1 MRIVLFTDSL
11 GAGGAQRQLVGLAK
25 LLKDAGEDVTVLTYH
40 CDEFYAPFLDENG
53 IRYVLLND
61 AQRALKRIVK
71 VCRYV
76 RYEKPDVLIA
86 YQEVPSLI
94 ACIAKIFNPEIKLIV
109 SERNT
114 TQKIDK
120 VLKIRF
126 FLYRWAD
133 AIVPNSYSQEKFI
146 KRYCPKLMDKVTTIT
161 NFVDIS
167 KFCVPQDKKR
177 SAKPIIMVAATIFNS
192 KNTLGLIEALGRIP
206 VSERNFIVKWY
217 GYSERFE
224 DYYNQCVQKI
234 ESCGVGDCIQ
244 LLPKTL
250 NISECYQQA
259 DYFCLPSFFEGTPNV
274 ICEAISSGLP
284 VLCSDVCDNAIYVHE
299 GENGFL
305 FSPNS
310 SASIAEAIQRILL
323 LDENQYMK
331 FSLKSRE
338 IAEEKL
344 AEDIFL
350 SKYREVIDR
359 L

>member
-1 MRIVLFTDSL
+1 
-11 GAGGAQRQLVGLAK
+11 
-25 LLKDAGEDVTVLTYH
+25 LKDVGEDVSILTYH
-40 CDEFYAPFLDENG
+40 KDEFYAPFLDANG
-53 IRYVLLND
+53 VRRVLLED
-61 AQRALKRIVK
+61 AQGALKRIVK
-71 VCRYV
+71 VCRYIGK
-76 RYEKPDVLIA
+76 EKPDVVIA

-94 ACIAKIFNPEIKLIV
+94 ACLAKICNPKVKLIV

-114 TQKIDK
+114 TQEIDK
-120 VLKIRF
+120 IVRIRF

-305 FSPNS
+305 FNPNS